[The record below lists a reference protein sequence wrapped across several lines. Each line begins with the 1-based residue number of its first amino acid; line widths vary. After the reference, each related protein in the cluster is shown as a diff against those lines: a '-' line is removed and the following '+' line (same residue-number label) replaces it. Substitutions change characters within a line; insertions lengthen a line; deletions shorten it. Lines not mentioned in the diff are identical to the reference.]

1 MTNRRDTNKRTKGPS
16 GLQIPPI
23 YEQTI
28 DINGDEDDGDYSM
41 EWVTPA
47 IGSVYHP
54 NHQRLFNG
62 AERRR
67 SVSFQVQKLLKFF
80 EQIIGREPLNKITS
94 PMRPIRPPSHSHHHS
109 HQVVSEQ
116 NSAPVNGYK
125 ARIKHFRFL

>member
-1 MTNRRDTNKRTKGPS
+1 MTNRRDTNKRTKGG

-28 DINGDEDDGDYSM
+28 DINGDEEDGDYSM

-67 SVSFQVQKLLKFF
+67 SVSFFKRTQDA
-80 EQIIGREPLNKITS
+80 
-94 PMRPIRPPSHSHHHS
+94 SHFT
-109 HQVVSEQ
+109 
-116 NSAPVNGYK
+116 NRNNGNP
-125 ARIKHFRFL
+125 